1 MSMKVSTSMFF
12 DKASNM
18 LSNVQ
23 GSLAKTQEQLSTGKQ
38 IIKPSDVPEKAAV
51 VTRLESELA
60 RQASY
65 QNSLK
70 TVDIRLKSE
79 ETALTNSSDV
89 MYRMK
94 ELAMQAANDTLS
106 LAVRKSVS
114 LEMSQLRD
122 QLLSL
127 ANSQD
132 SNGNYLFAGSRVTK
146 MPFSPDAKGMVNYQ
160 GDQNRMV
167 IGVGDNRRMNLNM
180 AGTDAFTNV
189 VRDNGKGGR
198 VGIGFFQS
206 LNDLVDSVKN
216 SDKVS
221 LQRGLGEID
230 MLQQGLSN
238 ASAQIGTDMNVIDSQ
253 NNVLDE
259 IVLRLKSTLSDV
271 QDLDYTEAITK
282 MNKDQLALEAA
293 QNTFAKI
300 SKLSLFNFIN

>member
-12 DKASNM
+12 DKASSM

-51 VTRLESELA
+51 VTRIESELA
-60 RQASY
+60 RQNSY

-79 ETALTNSSDV
+79 ETALSNSSDV

-106 LAVRKSVS
+106 TADRQSVS

-198 VGIGFFQS
+198 VGISFFQS

-238 ASAQIGTDMNVIDSQ
+238 ANAQVGTDMNVIDSQ

-293 QNTFAKI
+293 QSTFSKI
-300 SKLSLFNFIN
+300 SQLSLFKYIN

>member
-94 ELAMQAANDTLS
+94 ELAMQAANDTVS
-106 LAVRKSVS
+106 LADRKSVS

-122 QLLSL
+122 QLLSR

-132 SNGNYLFAGSRVTK
+132 SNGNYLFAGSRV
-146 MPFSPDAKGMVNYQ
+146 S
-160 GDQNRMV
+160 
-167 IGVGDNRRMNLNM
+167 I
-180 AGTDAFTNV
+180 
-189 VRDNGKGGR
+189 
-198 VGIGFFQS
+198 
-206 LNDLVDSVKN
+206 
-216 SDKVS
+216 
-221 LQRGLGEID
+221 
-230 MLQQGLSN
+230 
-238 ASAQIGTDMNVIDSQ
+238 
-253 NNVLDE
+253 
-259 IVLRLKSTLSDV
+259 
-271 QDLDYTEAITK
+271 
-282 MNKDQLALEAA
+282 
-293 QNTFAKI
+293 
-300 SKLSLFNFIN
+300 

>member
-106 LAVRKSVS
+106 LADRKSVS

-221 LQRGLGEID
+221 LQRGLGELD

>member
-106 LAVRKSVS
+106 LADRKSVS

-160 GDQNRMV
+160 GDQNRMI

>member
-12 DKASNM
+12 DKASSM

-51 VTRLESELA
+51 VTRIESELA
-60 RQASY
+60 RQTSY

-79 ETALTNSSDV
+79 ETALNNSSDV

-106 LAVRKSVS
+106 DADRKSVS

-132 SNGNYLFAGSRVTK
+132 SNGNYLFAGSRVTQ
-146 MPFSPDAKGMVNYQ
+146 MPFSPDAKGVVNYQ

-189 VRDNGKGGR
+189 VRDDGKGGR

-216 SDKVS
+216 SDKVG

-230 MLQQGLSN
+230 QLQQGLSN
-238 ASAQIGTDMNVIDSQ
+238 ANAQVGTDMNVIDSQ

-282 MNKDQLALEAA
+282 MNKDQLALESA
-293 QNTFAKI
+293 QSSFAKI
-300 SKLSLFNFIN
+300 SKLSLFNYIN

>member
-12 DKASNM
+12 DRASSM

-60 RQASY
+60 RQNSY

-106 LAVRKSVS
+106 LADRKSVS

>member
-106 LAVRKSVS
+106 LADRKSVS

-238 ASAQIGTDMNVIDSQ
+238 ASAQIGTDMSVIDSQ

>member
-12 DKASNM
+12 DKASSM

-51 VTRLESELA
+51 VTRIESELA
-60 RQASY
+60 RQTSY

-70 TVDIRLKSE
+70 AVDIRLKSE
-79 ETALTNSSDV
+79 ETALNNSSDV

-106 LAVRKSVS
+106 DADRKSVS

-132 SNGNYLFAGSRVTK
+132 SNGNYLFAGSRVTQ
-146 MPFSPDAKGMVNYQ
+146 MPFSPDAKGVVNYQ

-189 VRDNGKGGR
+189 VRDGGKGGR

-216 SDKVS
+216 SDKVG

-230 MLQQGLSN
+230 QLQQGLSN
-238 ASAQIGTDMNVIDSQ
+238 ANAQVGTDMNVIDSQ
-253 NNVLDE
+253 NKVLDE

>member
-12 DKASNM
+12 DKASSM

-51 VTRLESELA
+51 VTRIESELA
-60 RQASY
+60 RQTSY

-70 TVDIRLKSE
+70 TVDIQLKSE
-79 ETALTNSSDV
+79 ETALSNSSDV

-106 LAVRKSVS
+106 VADRKSVS

-132 SNGNYLFAGSRVTK
+132 SNGNYLFAGSRVTQ
-146 MPFSPDAKGMVNYQ
+146 MPFSPDAKGMVNYR

-189 VRDNGKGGR
+189 VRDDGKGGR

-206 LNDLVDSVKN
+206 LNDLVNSVKN
-216 SDKVS
+216 SDKVG

-230 MLQQGLSN
+230 QLQQGLSN
-238 ASAQIGTDMNVIDSQ
+238 ANAQVGTDMNVIDSQ

-282 MNKDQLALEAA
+282 MNKDQLALESA
-293 QNTFAKI
+293 QSSFAKI
-300 SKLSLFNFIN
+300 SKLSLFNYIN